1 MIVTIQVILELR
13 LLAYKQRMQGSS
25 TASSTEQNCQPSSKE
40 LQHVQLVRRQLVVE
54 LVSSQQLNKGV
65 KSVVIGGKTIVHKLV
80 YGNVLEN
87 KKIQKIKLIS
97 LLLLC
102 SLLFLFFLNS
112 CYLFFLFFLNLVK
125 MSLTMM
131 PRGRL
136 KITVETKS
144 TWTCPRKSN

>member
-65 KSVVIGGKTIVHKLV
+65 KSVVIGGKTIVYKLV

-102 SLLFLFFLNS
+102 SLLFLFFLNF

-125 MSLTMM
+125 LSLTMM

-144 TWTCPRKSN
+144 TWTCP